1 MVGLEQSLE
10 GNLKLIDLKFH
21 FYLSVCK
28 QGIKQIYNFIFSYYL
43 ADSQM
48 IFDLKLFCEKAM
60 LFPPVLH
67 FLSLI
72 VSKQGSSR

>member
-10 GNLKLIDLKFH
+10 GNLKLIVLKFH

-28 QGIKQIYNFIFSYYL
+28 QGIKQIYNSIFSYYL